1 MVEVD
6 RRTVL
11 IVDDDDDLRLLV
23 RLLLTG
29 ADHDIEVVGEAP
41 DGDTAVQI
49 WEALDPPNVPDVVI
63 LDNQMPGRLGID
75 VAERMLSQHADQ
87 RIVIFTANLTSTL
100 RERARRVGVRACLN
114 KRDSAVLPSLIS
126 ELLRPA

>member
-1 MVEVD
+1 MVEGD
-6 RRTVL
+6 HPTVL

-29 ADHDIEVVGEAP
+29 ADHHIEVVGEAP
-41 DGDTAVQI
+41 DGDTAIQI

-63 LDNQMPGRLGID
+63 LDNQMPGPLGID

-87 RIVIFTANLTSTL
+87 HIVIFTANLTSAL
-100 RERARRVGVRACLN
+100 HERAQRAGVRACLN
-114 KRDSAVLPSLIS
+114 KRDSATLPNLIF
-126 ELLRPA
+126 ELAQPA